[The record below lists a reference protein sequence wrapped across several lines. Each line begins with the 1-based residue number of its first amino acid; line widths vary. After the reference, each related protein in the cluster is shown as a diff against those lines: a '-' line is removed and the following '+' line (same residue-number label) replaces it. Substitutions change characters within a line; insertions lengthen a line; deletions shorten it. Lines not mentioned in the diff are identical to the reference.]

1 MIERGIA
8 FKARHDVVID
18 RVMPSDFIE
27 QLGDEARDLANALDR
42 ALVAEPSQSLRL
54 IGRRVKKAE
63 FQAAFTV
70 CRTAGSQPRRERR
83 CGHAASPTFGNAARK
98 ASRLTAVTKERD
110 PIFLASSRP
119 ELISR

>member
-42 ALVAEPSQSLRL
+42 ALVAKPSQSLRL

-70 CRTAGSQPRRERR
+70 CRTAGSQPRRER
-83 CGHAASPTFGNAARK
+83 CCAHAAAPTFAFGSEVRNASTLA
-98 ASRLTAVTKERD
+98 AVMKDRE
-110 PIFLASSRP
+110 PIFR
-119 ELISR
+119 